1 MFVASLKH
9 KKQSFLL
16 PFISFSAKVGE
27 RERERE
33 RKEERACVLC
43 FDLVVLLLTHSLTC
57 SLSLS
62 SLHRLRCLCRPLI
75 FTSLVGMLRGGDGRT
90 ATTATPA
97 AYKNARSIKV
107 VLSAMVHPEMAPL
120 SEEGFYSD
128 RDRFYLVTRRG
139 REHFLAKTRSVWGQL
154 HSLFTTLNPNLCSML
169 RDVY

>member
-1 MFVASLKH
+1 MCVVFRSSGAVA
-9 KKQSFLL
+9 
-16 PFISFSAKVGE
+16 
-27 RERERE
+27 
-33 RKEERACVLC
+33 
-43 FDLVVLLLTHSLTC
+43 HSLTHLLAIPLF
-57 SLSLS
+57 SSPPALPLSPAYFHLFS
-62 SLHRLRCLCRPLI
+62 GN
-75 FTSLVGMLRGGDGRT
+75 VERGRRTRT